1 MRNAYKL
8 YHQTRPFAS
17 PASAHRAKE
26 MDRTQLHPLMRK
38 CAAVSAPCHVT
49 DAALQ

>member
-17 PASAHRAKE
+17 PASAQRAKD
-26 MDRTQLHPLMRK
+26 MDRTKLHPLMCK
-38 CAAVSAPCHVT
+38 CHSVDYC
-49 DAALQ
+49 Q